1 LEEGKLRPIRLLA
14 ALSMLISTGVFAG
27 VSALDSDGR
36 RVELE
41 RPARRIVSLAPHA
54 TEQLFAAGAGGRLV
68 AVSEYSDYPPEATR
82 LPRVASSAAIDL
94 ERVLAL
100 KPDLIVAWRLEAT
113 APSLARLEALGLAV
127 FYSEPRRLAQIPDS
141 IEALGELAGTPDQA
155 RKLAA
160 SLRSQLARL
169 NAQYGSRRPVSVFYQ
184 IAERPLMTLG
194 GRQFVSD
201 AIELC
206 GGRNVFADSAVMAP
220 QVNVEAVL
228 AADPE
233 AIITAQPDPSDRSW
247 QAFWRPFAGM
257 RAVKANNLYAVP
269 TNEMH
274 RHGPRA
280 IGATALLC
288 RHIDEAR
295 LKAASLR

>member
-1 LEEGKLRPIRLLA
+1 MRFLAVVPLLA
-14 ALSMLISTGVFAG
+14 AASALAA
-27 VSALDSDGR
+27 VSAVDSDGR
-36 RVELE
+36 RIRLE
-41 RPARRIVSLAPHA
+41 QPARRIVSLAPHA

-82 LPRVASSAAIDL
+82 LPQVASAAAVDL
-94 ERVLAL
+94 ERILAL
-100 KPDLIVAWRLEAT
+100 KPDLVVAWRLEAT

-160 SLRSQLARL
+160 SLRAQLGRL
-169 NAQYGSRRPVSVFYQ
+169 KALYSSRRPVGVFYQ

-206 GGRNVFADSAVMAP
+206 GGRNVFADSPLMAP
-220 QVNVEAVL
+220 QVNIEAVL

-233 AIITAQPDPSDRSW
+233 AVVTARPDPSDRSW
-247 QAFWRPFAGM
+247 EAFWRGFPGL
-257 RAVKANNLYAVP
+257 RAVRAGNLYAVP
-269 TNEMH
+269 VNEMH

-280 IGATALLC
+280 VAATALLC

-295 LKAASLR
+295 LKAASPR